1 MRLSRP
7 TVSAVFLTVLAL
19 HSRPALAASCE
30 SLASLS
36 LPNTT
41 ITAVQLVAA
50 GSYVAPVPPGR
61 AGAAGRGGAGQGRG
75 NQFADLP
82 AFCRVAASI
91 KPSSDSDIKME
102 LWMPASGWNGKFVLP
117 RQRRLRGGD
126 RTGGAGHQ
134 PARRLRCGDD
144 RHGTRRWQRR
154 VHDGSSRTADRLRR
168 PGDSRDGR
176 EKQSHRRGVLRHGP
190 RLLVLQR
197 LLDRRPP
204 GADRRPAIPRRFRR
218 HRRRRAGDLRIEAV
232 GRTDLDLERDA
243 PGRCELPDAGQSTR
257 SCTMR
262 WWRSATCSMA

>member
-117 RQRRLRGGD
+117 GNGGFAGRD
-126 RTGGAGHQ
+126 RAGGAGHQ
-134 PARRLRCGDD
+134 PAQRVRRGDD
-144 RHGTRRWQRR
+144 RHRTRGWQRR

-168 PGDSRDGR
+168 PRDSRDGR
-176 EKQSHRRGVLRHGP
+176 EGQGDRRGVLRQ
-190 RLLVLQR
+190 RAEALVLQR

-204 GADRRPAIPRRFRR
+204 GPDRRPEVPRRFRR

-232 GRTDLDLERDA
+232 GRTALDLERHA
-243 PGRCELPDAGQSTR
+243 QGRCQLPDAGQVR
-257 SCTMR
+257 G
-262 WWRSATCSMA
+262 AA